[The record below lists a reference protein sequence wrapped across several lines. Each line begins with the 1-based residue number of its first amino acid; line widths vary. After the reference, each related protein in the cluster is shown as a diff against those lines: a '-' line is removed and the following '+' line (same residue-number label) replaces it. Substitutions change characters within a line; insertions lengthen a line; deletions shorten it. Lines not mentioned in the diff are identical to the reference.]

1 MLGHTVMRP
10 IRRFVLSA
18 FAFSTIGCGQTLQS
32 KAEAALTGCV
42 ALRNPLF
49 KAGQAE
55 QALALP
61 LPAEVDALANAT
73 AYNFGFRLYR
83 VAAESAETQAELTC
97 ALELASHYKNVE
109 VQLWLA
115 EFLRHP
121 NPPVAAHAKRLL
133 DKQLAKLSPGAGR

>member
-1 MLGHTVMRP
+1 MRP